1 MYLHELKIGSR
12 AKVLDYNHIP
22 SDLRR
27 KLINLG
33 LHRQAILTILRKAP
47 LNGPWQLQVDKTSFS
62 IRPHYISDI
71 HVGLVE

>member
-1 MYLHELKIGSR
+1 MAARLGIAWGFRS
-12 AKVLDYNHIP
+12 VLQRC
-22 SDLRR
+22 DLRR

-62 IRPHYISDI
+62 IRPHYIADI